1 MQSGFKGQD
10 PAVQKARFRWDH
22 LQKSDGNQKDPTM
35 TTDERLARIET
46 AIEGLAQQQQALTDQ
61 QKTLLTAIDRIG
73 TQLDAEVRRWDER
86 FYQLSRDTLVFTRNI
101 VTIAA
106 VTAVLIPLLRDV
118 TPLLTDAIRQLVTAK

>member
-1 MQSGFKGQD
+1 
-10 PAVQKARFRWDH
+10 
-22 LQKSDGNQKDPTM
+22 M

-46 AIEGLAQQQQALTDQ
+46 AIEGLVQQQQVLAQQQQALTDQ
-61 QKTLLTAIDRIG
+61 QKTILTGIDRIG
-73 TQLDAEVRRWDER
+73 PQLDAEVRRWDER

-118 TPLLTDAIRQLVTAK
+118 TPLLTDAIQQLLSAQ